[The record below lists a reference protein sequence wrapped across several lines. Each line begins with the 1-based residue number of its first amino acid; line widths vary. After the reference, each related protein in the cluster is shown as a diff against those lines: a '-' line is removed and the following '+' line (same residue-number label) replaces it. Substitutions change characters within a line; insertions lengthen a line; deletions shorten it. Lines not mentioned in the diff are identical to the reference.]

1 VRDVDAELLAR
12 LRASPV
18 VAILRAGDA
27 GRFLPACRVLVEAGV
42 TCLEVTLTTPGALD
56 ALRAMRRGLPGDVLL
71 GVGSVRTPG
80 QASASVTAGA
90 QFLVSPVFAPWMV
103 RRTAGPEVPFV
114 PGALTPTEVV
124 RVWDSGAVPAVKLS
138 PCGSVGGAAYVAQL
152 HAPLPEIPLLPTGGV
167 EIDDIPAYLSSGAAA
182 VGLGGQ
188 LLGDA
193 LVDGGDLDALAR
205 RAGRAVAHAVA

>member
-1 VRDVDAELLAR
+1 VRDVDAELLDR
-12 LRASPV
+12 LRPAPV
-18 VAILRAGDA
+18 VAILRADGA
-27 GRFLPACRVLVEAGV
+27 ERFLPACRVLVEAGI

-56 ALRAMRRGLPGDVLL
+56 ALREMRRGLPADVLL

-80 QASASVTAGA
+80 QARASVAAGA

-103 RRTAGPEVPFV
+103 AGPEVPFV

-138 PCGSVGGAAYVAQL
+138 PCGPAGGAAYVAQL

-167 EIDDIPAYLSSGAAA
+167 EIDDIPAYLSSGAVA

-193 LVDGGDLDALAR
+193 LAEGGDLDALAG
-205 RAGRAVAHAVA
+205 RARRAVAHGAP